1 MSDDTGDPTAT
12 KKRKNSR
19 KAVQAAGEPPAEP
32 RIRGKRRA
40 ELNARVVQDLD
51 ALRRSV
57 DEMAEHYRVRVGGQ
71 LGAHHEQLA
80 LQPQRQ
86 VGQAGAIGAQRGSR
100 QAQGGDGL
108 VGGAV
113 GIGPQVGL
121 ADPGATVEQPGRA
134 GVALAGVDAHG
145 PMVAAARTGR
155 VAAPS
160 GRPAA

>member
-71 LGAHHEQLA
+71 LADL
-80 LQPQRQ
+80 LQQIQGDETLVQDARPLTVKAAESLIETIRSAGIKPHKGRGKDFVRVQRL
-86 VGQAGAIGAQRGSR
+86 VRKLR
-100 QAQGGDGL
+100 Q
-108 VGGAV
+108 
-113 GIGPQVGL
+113 
-121 ADPGATVEQPGRA
+121 
-134 GVALAGVDAHG
+134 H
-145 PMVAAARTGR
+145 
-155 VAAPS
+155 AP
-160 GRPAA
+160 AET